1 MTLSIILGFL
11 FGATLGIAA
20 VLIFTALAVHH
31 EKAKYKAICRDIEL
45 WKRIMEDDSNQP
57 KKHSPEPESQRLWEQ
72 RWPYKENN
80 HESSQPTL

>member
-1 MTLSIILGFL
+1 MTLPIILGFL
-11 FGATLGIAA
+11 FGATLGLVA
-20 VLIFTALAVHH
+20 VLLLTVRAICR
-31 EKAKYKAICRDIEL
+31 ENAKYKLIRQDLEL
-45 WKRIMEDDSNQP
+45 WKSFMEDTAP

>member
-1 MTLSIILGFL
+1 MTLPIILGFL

-57 KKHSPEPESQRLWEQ
+57 KKSSPKPESQHRWQQ
-72 RWPYKENN
+72 RWPYKENI
-80 HESSQPTL
+80 PL